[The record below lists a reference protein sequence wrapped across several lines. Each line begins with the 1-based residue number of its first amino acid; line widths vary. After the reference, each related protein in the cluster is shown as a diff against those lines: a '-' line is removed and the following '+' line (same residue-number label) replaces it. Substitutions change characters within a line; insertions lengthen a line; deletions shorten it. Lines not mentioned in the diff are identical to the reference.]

1 MSLLRFGDVIIQK
14 ISLKDTHHM
23 ENVPSNKT
31 KALAK
36 SMTMGIWVVG
46 TSNQLFRR
54 GS

>member
-1 MSLLRFGDVIIQK
+1 MSLLRFGDLSIQK
-14 ISLKDTHHM
+14 ISLKDTHM

-36 SMTMGIWVVG
+36 SATMGIWVVSA
-46 TSNQLFRR
+46 SNQLFRR